1 MHGEEVVTREVE
13 KPIGPPSTSTLS
25 MAKTLEGSLLIVDD
39 DEKVRNVLSHYLVQK
54 GHRVVLADNGRR
66 ALELV
71 EQPGI
76 DLVLLDVQMP
86 KLSGI
91 EVLEIIRKTHSPNQ
105 LPVIMVTGVKD
116 SHEIVKAL
124 DLGANDYVTK
134 PIDFPVIT
142 ARIHTQLLRKKME
155 EAMRESEE
163 RYALAAQGSNDGL
176 WDWNLQTNQIY
187 FSPRWKSM
195 LGYDES
201 EVGNNPEEW
210 FSLIHPEDLA
220 RIKVDI
226 AAHVQGRTSHYEA
239 ECRMLHKGGSY
250 RWILS
255 RGLVVRDAQGKVSRM
270 AGSQTDI
277 TEGKVADGLTG
288 LPNRVLFMDRLARAL
303 ERAKHQK
310 GYLFAVLFL
319 DLDRFKLIND
329 SLGHLIGDQL
339 LTALA
344 RRLERCLRPR
354 DTVAHLA
361 VNHTLARLGGDEFTI
376 LLEGIRHVSDATRV
390 AERIQKELTLSFDL
404 SGQEVFTTASIGIA
418 LSSTGYERPEDLLRD
433 ADTAMY
439 QAKALGKARY
449 EMFDMA
455 MRDEAVARL
464 QLETDLRK
472 AALERQEFQLHY
484 QPLVSLETG
493 RIAGFEALLRWQ
505 RPTRGLLLPDAFIAV
520 AEETGLIVHIW
531 GQPLAQ
537 AEVAGV
543 SSCHWLTPGVG
554 GCPITNALQMG
565 IATPLIGFD
574 AALPAKGV
582 ATDAQLFLRPHE
594 PRNALPLTGP
604 DQLRSVDC
612 RNEAKN
618 AARHDRRRGAEPLR
632 SDFFHKGPPRAWERL
647 SWPDGRRRS
656 SANACGLGSSR
667 AECRRSSAAPRSR
680 LEQAPESG
688 LQ

>member
-554 GCPITNALQMG
+554 GCPITNALQM
-565 IATPLIGFD
+565 
-574 AALPAKGV
+574 
-582 ATDAQLFLRPHE
+582 
-594 PRNALPLTGP
+594 
-604 DQLRSVDC
+604 
-612 RNEAKN
+612 
-618 AARHDRRRGAEPLR
+618 
-632 SDFFHKGPPRAWERL
+632 
-647 SWPDGRRRS
+647 
-656 SANACGLGSSR
+656 
-667 AECRRSSAAPRSR
+667 
-680 LEQAPESG
+680 
-688 LQ
+688 